1 MTMQLLVFIAV
12 LIVIQLIIGHFIHE
26 IGFSFLVS
34 IGLMLL
40 PLGIGIYLLQ
50 IAYFEQKYP
59 NWEVPFNVKL
69 CLKYMYLLTFVEYIA
84 LYVCFFVWQY

>member
-59 NWEVPFNVKL
+59 NWEVPSNVKL
-69 CLKYMYLLTFVEYIA
+69 RLKYMYLLTFVEYIA
-84 LYVCFFVWQY
+84 LYVCFFVW

>member
-69 CLKYMYLLTFVEYIA
+69 RLKYMYLLTFVEYIV
-84 LYVCFFVWQY
+84 LYVCFFVW

>member
-69 CLKYMYLLTFVEYIA
+69 RLKHMYLLTFVEYIA
-84 LYVCFFVWQY
+84 LYVCFFVW